1 MTVQQVVA
9 RIKRNHGF
17 LELEDLRVLAREKRL
32 TPVLLRFGACRC
44 TCPAQDA
51 EHIIDALTAHGD
63 YCRDISIPAT
73 PGTTF

>member
-1 MTVQQVVA
+1 MTLQQATA

-17 LELEDLRVLAREKRL
+17 IELEDLRVLAHEKRL

-51 EHIIDALTAHGD
+51 EHIIEALNAFGD
-63 YCRDISIPAT
+63 YCRDISIPVAS
-73 PGTTF
+73 